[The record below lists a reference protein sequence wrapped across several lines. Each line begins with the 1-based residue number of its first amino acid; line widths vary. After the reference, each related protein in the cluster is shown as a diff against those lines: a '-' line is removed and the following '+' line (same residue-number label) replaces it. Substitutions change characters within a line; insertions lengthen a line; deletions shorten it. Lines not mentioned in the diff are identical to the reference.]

1 MKKMDEILKRDD
13 YVRLTPSL
21 KAAAKDVARR
31 IREKIADLD
40 LANDA
45 DFYHGEI
52 GTNGVA
58 VRIESVK
65 SHHGEYEFLA
75 IKRTGECYGDASWF
89 SLEDIGEK
97 YYFKGD
103 YSAEVCGASNKE
115 AIAFLNVAKRL
126 IKGLGEVEQKRKD
139 SAQQALGER

>member
-1 MKKMDEILKRDD
+1 MKTLDEILKRND

-31 IREKIADLD
+31 IREKIEDLD
-40 LANDA
+40 LANDD

-52 GTNGVA
+52 GIGDVV

-75 IKRTGECYGDASWF
+75 IKREGESYRDASWF

-97 YYFKGD
+97 YPFKGD
-103 YSAEVCGASNKE
+103 YTAEVCGASNKE
-115 AIAFLNVAKRL
+115 AIAFLNVAKQL
-126 IKGLGEVEQKRKD
+126 IEGLGDVEQKRID
-139 SAQQALGER
+139 RAQQALNER